1 MNLRTNPELLP
12 LVEWWE
18 KDGKST
24 VIWLLV
30 AAIAVGGWYGWKN
43 HKAAVKAAA
52 SNALVNAYTTEEIED
67 AVAKFTGS
75 ATEGA
80 LKLRL
85 AKSYFDAGRYEEA
98 LAQYEALEGK
108 APDGF
113 ADVPAVGKA
122 QCLEALGK
130 FDEAAKAFDAFAEA
144 SPKNYL
150 ALTAQLGAAR
160 SYAQAGDKK
169 KALARID
176 ALKSANKDDELS
188 KARIEATEQVIKRFG
203 QKAAPASV
211 VKPVEAAKP
220 AVEKVATN
228 AVKKASK

>member
-52 SNALVNAYTTEEIED
+52 SDALVNAYTTEEIED
-67 AVAKFTGS
+67 AAAKFAGS

-98 LAQYEALEGK
+98 LAQYEALIGN

-113 ADVPAVGKA
+113 ADIPVVGRA
-122 QCLEALGK
+122 QCLEAFGK
-130 FDEAAKAFDAFAEA
+130 FVDAAKAFDAFAEA

-150 ALTAQLGAAR
+150 TLTAQLGAAR
-160 SYAQAGDKK
+160 SFAQAGDKK
-169 KALARID
+169 KALARIE
-176 ALKSANKDDELS
+176 ALKSANADDELS
-188 KARIEATEQVIKRFG
+188 KARIEATETAIKRVE
-203 QKAAPASV
+203 K
-211 VKPVEAAKP
+211 KVEATPAPKAGEKSVEKP
-220 AVEKVATN
+220 AAK
-228 AVKKASK
+228 

>member
-52 SNALVNAYTTEEIED
+52 SDALVNAYTTEEIED
-67 AVAKFTGS
+67 AVSKFSGS
-75 ATEGA
+75 ATAGA

-85 AKSYFDAGRYEEA
+85 AKNYFDAGRYEEA
-98 LAQYEALEGK
+98 LAQYGALEGN

-113 ADVPAVGKA
+113 ADIPVVGKA

-150 ALTAQLGAAR
+150 TLTAQLGAAR

-169 KALARID
+169 KALARVD

-188 KARIEATEQVIKRFG
+188 KARIEATETAIKRFG
-203 QKAAPASV
+203 QKAAPAPAA
-211 VKPVEAAKP
+211 KPVEAAKP

>member
-24 VIWLLV
+24 VIWLVV

-52 SNALVNAYTTEEIED
+52 SDALVNAYTTEEIED
-67 AVAKFTGS
+67 AVAKFSGS

-85 AKSYFDAGRYEEA
+85 AKNYFDGGRYEES
-98 LAQYEALEGK
+98 LAQYEALVGN

-113 ADVPAVGKA
+113 ADVPVVGKA
-122 QCLEALGK
+122 QCLEALGR
-130 FDEAAKAFDAFAEA
+130 FDEAAKAFDVFAEA
-144 SPKNYL
+144 NPTNYL
-150 ALTAQLGAAR
+150 TLTAQLGAAR
-160 SYAQAGDKK
+160 SFAQAGDKK
-169 KALARID
+169 KALARIE
-176 ALKSANKDDELS
+176 ALKAANKDDALA
-188 KARIEATEQVIKRFG
+188 KARVEATETAIKRFG
-203 QKAAPASV
+203 QKAAPAPV
-211 VKPVEAAKP
+211 AKPVEVKP
-220 AVEKVATN
+220 AATN
-228 AVKKASK
+228 KVEAVKK